1 MSLIKIKDTLT
12 PDLRKRAAAAADKR
26 PLLLAMGTAVVGLGK
41 DAFTDA
47 QKRPAYWDPRK
58 DDKPHPLLLESG
70 TLEASL
76 RGDRIQGDTVFISSS
91 TPYAATHQLGRDHIP
106 ARPFLPF
113 HKSGEMTALGRTKV
127 QSALTAA
134 LRVRG
139 L

>member
-47 QKRPAYWDPRK
+47 QKRPAYWAPRK

-76 RGDRIQGDTVFISSS
+76 RGDRIQGDSVIISSDR
-91 TPYAATHQLGRDHIP
+91 PYAATHQLGRDHIP

-113 HKSGEMTALGRTKV
+113 YKSGLMTSLGR
-127 QSALTAA
+127 QQAERALTSA